1 MGIPL
6 KQEDVA
12 VIPTK
17 SEVVAPV
24 MWINQI
30 LIRCPAPNYEGS
42 VVMEYVPMTED
53 KVVVARGPN
62 GEDLTKTIRVDE
74 LYADMAQCPELY
86 TAFMAILATV
96 KPLETY
102 LAAKEAAR
110 LAALEAQNQQNN

>member
-12 VIPTK
+12 VIPQKT
-17 SEVVAPV
+17 EVIAPV

-30 LIRCPAPNYEGS
+30 LIRCPGPDYEGS
-42 VVMEYVPMTED
+42 IVMEYVPMTED
-53 KVVVARGPN
+53 KKIVSRGPN
-62 GEDLTKTIRVDE
+62 SEDLTKTIRVDE

-96 KPLETY
+96 KPLEAY
-102 LAAKEAAR
+102 LAAKAA
-110 LAALEAQNQQNN
+110 AAQVAQNQPE

>member
-12 VIPTK
+12 VIPQKT
-17 SEVVAPV
+17 EVVAPV

-30 LIRCPAPNYEGS
+30 LIRCPGPDYEGS

-53 KVVVARGPN
+53 KKIVARGPN
-62 GEDLTKTIRVDE
+62 GEDLTKVIRIDT

-86 TAFMAILATV
+86 TAFMAILAAV
-96 KPLETY
+96 KPIEVY
-102 LAAKEAAR
+102 LAAKES
-110 LAALEAQNQQNN
+110 QNQPE

>member
-30 LIRCPAPNYEGS
+30 LIRCPGPEYEGS

-53 KVVVARGPN
+53 KKIVARGPN

-74 LYADMAQCPELY
+74 LYKDMAQCPELY
-86 TAFMAILATV
+86 TAFMAILAAV
-96 KPLETY
+96 KPLEAY
-102 LAAKEAAR
+102 LVAKEAAR
-110 LAALEAQNQQNN
+110 VAALETPQE

>member
-6 KQEDVA
+6 KETEVA

-30 LIRCPAPNYEGS
+30 LIRCPGPDLEGS
-42 VVMEYVPMTED
+42 VVMEYVPMTTD
-53 KVVVARGPN
+53 KKIVARGPN
-62 GEDLTKTIRVDE
+62 QEDLTKTLRVDT

-86 TAFMAILATV
+86 TAFMAILAAV
-96 KPLETY
+96 PALQTY
-102 LAAKEAAR
+102 LEAKAAAA
-110 LAALEAQNQQNN
+110 AAAQENPTP

>member
-12 VIPTK
+12 IIPTK

-30 LIRCPAPNYEGS
+30 LIRCPGPEYEGS

-53 KVVVARGPN
+53 KKVVARGPN

-74 LYADMAQCPELY
+74 LYKDMAQCPELY
-86 TAFMAILATV
+86 TAFMAILAAV
-96 KPLETY
+96 KPLEAY

-110 LAALEAQNQQNN
+110 VAALETPQE